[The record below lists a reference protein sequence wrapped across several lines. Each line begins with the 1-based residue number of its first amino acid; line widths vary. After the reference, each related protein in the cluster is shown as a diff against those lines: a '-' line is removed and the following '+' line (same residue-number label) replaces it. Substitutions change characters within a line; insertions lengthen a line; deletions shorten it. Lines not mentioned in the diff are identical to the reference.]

1 MNVVVIL
8 GLQIFISIHDGIGYM
23 GMTSFSFDSDFEP
36 PYSHTIFFKRTE
48 DYGETWSVR
57 ED

>member
-8 GLQIFISIHDGIGYM
+8 GTPDFHINNDGIGYM
-23 GMTSFSFDSDFEP
+23 GMTSFFDSDTEP
-36 PYSHTIFFKRTE
+36 PFSHTIFFKRTE

-57 ED
+57 VD